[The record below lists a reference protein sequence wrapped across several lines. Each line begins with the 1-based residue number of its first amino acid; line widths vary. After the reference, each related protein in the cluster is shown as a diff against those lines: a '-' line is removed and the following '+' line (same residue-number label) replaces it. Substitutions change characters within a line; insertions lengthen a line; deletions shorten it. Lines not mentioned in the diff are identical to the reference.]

1 MKELKAVC
9 VALIIATLI
18 VLTGVGGRYL
28 IEHPEH
34 NEPIRDTVYV
44 RDTVYDTIPYY
55 YPVPKDSTVINYIT
69 VELPI
74 ADDKEDNFL
83 ITNDSD
89 STTVVLPITQKTY
102 TDDSTYK
109 AYISGYMI
117 SLDSL
122 LLTRRTET
130 IIKTIPCPDYNNKRW
145 SVDVH
150 IGYGLT
156 VSSTPQF
163 IPYIGIGL
171 SYKLKLFNF

>member
-18 VLTGVGGRYL
+18 VLIGVGGRYL

-34 NEPIRDTVYV
+34 NEPIRDTVY
-44 RDTVYDTIPYY
+44 DTIPYY
-55 YPVPKDSTVINYIT
+55 HPVPKDSTVINYIT

-89 STTVVLPITQKTY
+89 STTVVLPITQKIY

-145 SVDVH
+145 SVGVH

-163 IPYIGIGL
+163 TPYIGIGL
-171 SYKLKLFNF
+171 SYKLFNF